1 MSEGPLEKDPA
12 RPLDEQIASAVR
24 DGVRNE
30 AAPVGRHLAE
40 VRGLSVRTIRQ
51 LERIEANI
59 GAERSAR
66 VDDLAVLVDLIAAG
80 WRTVDERLARIEE
93 LLGGDERLDVIGPMG
108 SEHDALHAEVHQ
120 QAEMHQQAAM
130 HHPQADAA

>member
-1 MSEGPLEKDPA
+1 MSEGPLEKDLD
-12 RPLDEQIASAVR
+12 RPLGEQIASAVR

-93 LLGGDERLDVIGPMG
+93 LLGGDERLDVIGPIG
-108 SEHDALHAEVHQ
+108 SEHDAL
-120 QAEMHQQAAM
+120 QARRSAGLKRSPH
-130 HHPQADAA
+130 ADAA